1 MLRRMQRHRIALISA
16 VAAAMLLAIPAA
28 AQAATPSATLTTS
41 SASMARVQKLTVAPS
56 QAQEHKLRITATAKT
71 ATAEITAQS
80 SCPVKAYGYTGYAM
94 CGTEAL
100 SCDWYGN
107 GLPEWFVIAPN
118 REIWHTWDGA
128 GGWYQMPN
136 NGLAD
141 NTWNCYWNG
150 NGQRQVEV
158 QVSGDGIWYS
168 YYSGGWNGWY
178 RYPGT

>member
-1 MLRRMQRHRIALISA
+1 MLRRKQRHHIALISA
-16 VAAAMLLAIPAA
+16 VATAMLLAIPAA
-28 AQAATPSATLTTS
+28 AQAATPSAARASS
-41 SASMARVQKLTVAPS
+41 SASMAQVQKLTAASS
-56 QAQEHKLRITATAKT
+56 QAQEHKSRISVTANTATAG
-71 ATAEITAQS
+71 ITPQS
-80 SCPVKAYGYTGYAM
+80 TCTVRAYGYTGTDI
-94 CGTEAL
+94 CGTEMP
-100 SCDWYGN
+100 CDWYNN

-158 QVSGDGIWYS
+158 QVYGGGIWYS